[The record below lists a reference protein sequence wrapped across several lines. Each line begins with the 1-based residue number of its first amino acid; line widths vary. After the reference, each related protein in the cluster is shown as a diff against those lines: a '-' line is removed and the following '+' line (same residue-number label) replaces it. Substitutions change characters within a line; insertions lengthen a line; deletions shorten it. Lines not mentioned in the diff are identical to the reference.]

1 MDVTG
6 DGIHTVECQ
15 AQDVAGNQASASATV
30 RIDTIEPQVFLSPEK
45 FPYWEEFSVWA
56 TGSPYTSIRSMV
68 VRIEGGA
75 GRVRTWTFEG
85 PGEHVL
91 RWDTAW
97 NGGAFA
103 RPGEYT
109 VTVTATDGLGRTASV
124 SGIVIVPASQP
135 SSPTST
141 PTPTPVS
148 AVVTPLPPT
157 PAPTATQPVPAASV
171 PTVTT
176 PAVLP
181 DEPSPAF
188 IPPSPAPAPANGSAF
203 DTPAAH
209 TSRSALGVALAAAGA
224 LGVLALRDPR
234 VSETRRLKQILS
246 RRK

>member
-1 MDVTG
+1 M
-6 DGIHTVECQ
+6 
-15 AQDVAGNQASASATV
+15 AGNQATASATV

-56 TGSPYTSIRSMV
+56 TSSPYTSIRSVV

-91 RWDTAW
+91 HWDTAW

-124 SGIVIVPASQP
+124 SGVVIVPASQP
-135 SSPTST
+135 PSPTST
-141 PTPTPVS
+141 PTPTPISTVS
-148 AVVTPLPPT
+148 TPLPPT
-157 PAPTATQPVPAASV
+157 PTPTATRPVPAAGV

-181 DEPSPAF
+181 DEP
-188 IPPSPAPAPANGSAF
+188 PPSSPTPTPATPIVAF
-203 DTPAAH
+203 DTPVAR